1 MRLSALFSLIHFNV
15 DESKANRRWEDF
27 TDKILFCCFVFF
39 FPQSREYQ
47 KITQQQITAYFKPL

>member
-39 FPQSREYQ
+39 FPKAENTRR
-47 KITQQQITAYFKPL
+47 

>member
-27 TDKILFCCFVFF
+27 TDKILFCCFFFFF
-39 FPQSREYQ
+39 FPKAENTRR
-47 KITQQQITAYFKPL
+47 

>member
-15 DESKANRRWEDF
+15 DESKANRWWEDF
-27 TDKILFCCFVFF
+27 TDKILFCCFFF